1 MLVGVADEPGDCVSV
16 DLGVADVV
24 SDRLLVKDIV
34 PVAEPV
40 PLETR
45 LLDPVALRLLEIVLV
60 ELSDRD
66 PKLERVVVLVGVAKT
81 LLDTDGTAERERVPV
96 LVALVVGLSIP
107 ARDRVA
113 VTVGVGTAPARDRVA
128 VTVGVGIAP
137 ARDRVAVTVGVGTA
151 PARERVAVTVGVG
164 TAPARERVAVTVGV
178 GTAPARER
186 VAVTVGVGITPARDR
201 VAEAVIVPVGRTP
214 ARARDRVAVAVR
226 VPVPIEGCPPIG
238 LMITSRVNNEVN
250 RRIYVYNTKSA

>member
-113 VTVGVGTAPARDRVA
+113 VTVGVGITRTRDRVAVTVGVGTAPARDRVA
-128 VTVGVGIAP
+128 VTVGVGIGR

-151 PARERVAVTVGVG
+151 PAR
-164 TAPARERVAVTVGV
+164 
-178 GTAPARER
+178 
-186 VAVTVGVGITPARDR
+186 DR
-201 VAEAVIVPVGRTP
+201 VAEAVTVPVGRTP
-214 ARARDRVAVAVR
+214 ARARDRVAVAVT
-226 VPVPIEGCPPIG
+226 VPVPIGGCPPIG

>member
-1 MLVGVADEPGDCVSV
+1 VLVGVADEPGDCVSV

-113 VTVGVGTAPARDRVA
+113 VTVGVGITRTRDRVAVTVGVGTAPARDRVA
-128 VTVGVGIAP
+128 VTVGVGIGR

-151 PARERVAVTVGVG
+151 PAR
-164 TAPARERVAVTVGV
+164 
-178 GTAPARER
+178 
-186 VAVTVGVGITPARDR
+186 DR
-201 VAEAVIVPVGRTP
+201 VAEAVTVPVGRTP
-214 ARARDRVAVAVR
+214 ARARDRVAVAVT
-226 VPVPIEGCPPIG
+226 VPVPIGGCPPIG